1 MEPARRTA
9 NQTNPVAFTASS
21 GSRVPSGAIFPA
33 GRSGHADAEH
43 CHGNAFRPGERRGGG
58 LPCRAIGSDE
68 GGQVTSGQ
76 KAKAKKGVIERGKKG
91 RWYALLEMRDPA
103 TGKRK
108 RKWHRLRETVKG
120 QREAETERAKL

>member
-33 GRSGHADAEH
+33 GRSGHADPEH

-68 GGQVTSGQ
+68 GGQVMSGQ
-76 KAKAKKGVIERGKKG
+76 KAKAKKGVIERGKKVAG
-91 RWYALLEMRDPA
+91 THSWKCATPPPA
-103 TGKRK
+103 SASGN
-108 RKWHRLRETVKG
+108 G
-120 QREAETERAKL
+120 IGCAKP